1 MAKSQMQ
8 FNSAFFEDLS
18 HSAAVKQL
26 VDAAADRVL
35 AAAQASAPEDS
46 GDYKAGLRRSSKN
59 QKRYVA
65 LVEATD
71 PKSML
76 IESKTG
82 NLARALRTAKK
93 S

>member
-1 MAKSQMQ
+1 MEFNEQ
-8 FNSAFFEDLS
+8 FFQDLS
-18 HSAAVKQL
+18 HSAGVRGL

-46 GDYKAGLRRSSKN
+46 GDYKAGLKRSSKN

-65 LVEATD
+65 LVVATD

-76 IESKTG
+76 VESQTG
-82 NLARALRTAKK
+82 NLARALTKAKK
-93 S
+93 T

>member
-1 MAKSQMQ
+1 MQ
-8 FNSAFFEDLS
+8 FNEQFFQDLS
-18 HSAAVKQL
+18 QSPGVRGL

-46 GDYKAGLRRSSKN
+46 GDYKAGLKRSSKN

-65 LVEATD
+65 LVVATD

-76 IESKTG
+76 VESRTG
-82 NLARALRTAKK
+82 NLARALKKAKK
-93 S
+93 A